1 MSRFSTL
8 LLLVACLV
16 VQAPRAQPPNETVE
30 RFVASEAAAVMP
42 MAAGA
47 RIEVE
52 IGRLDPRL
60 QLAACNDIEPFIPS
74 GTRLWGRAHVGL
86 RCADKG
92 TNAARWQVFLP
103 VTVRVFGPALVA
115 TRPIAAGQ
123 TLADGDL
130 ATAEVEWT
138 REPQGVLTDLSQL
151 DGRVSSR
158 PIGIGQPIP
167 LSALRAPQV
176 VAAGD
181 QVRIVGRGPGFSVT
195 AQAVAL
201 AAAQDGQSVRVRLD
215 SGRILTGI
223 ARAGRS
229 VDVTF

>member
-30 RFVASEAAAVMP
+30 RFVASEAAAVVP

-92 TNAARWQVFLP
+92 TSAARWQVFLP